1 MNNVFALVD
10 CNSFYCSCE
19 RVFNPSL
26 NNKPVI
32 VLSNNDGCAVSR
44 TDEAKAL
51 GIEMGAVYFQIK
63 DLIQKHD
70 VKVFS
75 SNYTLYGDMSS
86 RVMQVL
92 STFAPQMEIYSI
104 DEAFLSFNGMENWDL
119 TNYSKEIRKKVLQ
132 YTGIPTCVGIGPT
145 KVLAKAANHI
155 AKKNKVRTQGVFNL
169 CDTNVKNE
177 MFKKF
182 PVQDIWG
189 IGRQSAKKLNT
200 HKILTAFDLMN
211 SDPEKIRKILTVVGA
226 RIVEELNG
234 NSCIDLETEIED
246 RKQIVSS
253 RSFGKHVTTVSE
265 MRESIANH
273 ITNAAEKLRSQN
285 LLSKHLTVFVQTNPF
300 KSQSPQYF
308 NSASMNLVS
317 GTSVTPKL
325 IRDAFRLL
333 DSIYRDGFEYK
344 KAGIVLNNL
353 VSKEFVQTDLFGS
366 HDSIGEDHYMQ
377 LLDEIN
383 KRYGKNT
390 VKFAA
395 CGIDQFWQMLSK
407 MKSQCF
413 TTRWSELLDV

>member
-1 MNNVFALVD
+1 MNNIFALVD

-19 RVFNPSL
+19 RVFDPSL

-51 GIEMGAVYFQIK
+51 GVEMGAIYFQIK
-63 DLIQKHD
+63 ELIKKHD
-70 VKVFS
+70 IKVFS

-104 DEAFLSFNGMENWDL
+104 DEAFLSFNGMSSWDL
-119 TNYSKEIRKKVLQ
+119 TNYSREIRKTVYQ

-155 AKKNKVRTQGVFNL
+155 AKKNKLRTQGVFNL
-169 CDTNVKNE
+169 CDTSIKNDV
-177 MFKKF
+177 FKQF
-182 PVQDIWG
+182 PVKDIWG

-200 HKILTAFDLMN
+200 HKIFTAYDLMH

-234 NSCIDLETEIED
+234 NSCIDLETEIQD

-253 RSFGKHVTTVSE
+253 RSFGKSVTTVTE

-285 LLSKHLTVFVQTNPF
+285 LQCKHLTVFIQTNHF
-300 KSQSPQYF
+300 KPQSPQYF

-353 VSKEFVQTDLFGS
+353 GTKEFIQTDLFGT

-383 KRYGKNT
+383 KHFGKNT

-395 CGIDQFWQMLSK
+395 CGVDQFWQMLSK
-407 MKSQCF
+407 MKSKCF
-413 TTRWSELLDV
+413 TTRWSELPNI